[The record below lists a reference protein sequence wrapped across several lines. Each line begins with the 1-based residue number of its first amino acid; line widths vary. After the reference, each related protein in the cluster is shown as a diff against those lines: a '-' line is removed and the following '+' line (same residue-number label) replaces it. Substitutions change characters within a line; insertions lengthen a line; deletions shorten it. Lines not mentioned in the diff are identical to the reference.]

1 MHTFTSN
8 GAGNPSN
15 WGIGSGVGVGIAAVT
30 VVAVG
35 PLRASVSSPGD
46 RDKNACSAS
55 HAGLLRD
62 SNELTL
68 QEVRNADSVWV
79 VLTQSGRERE
89 RKTLGPWRLG

>member
-1 MHTFTSN
+1 M
-8 GAGNPSN
+8 
-15 WGIGSGVGVGIAAVT
+15 GIAAVT

-35 PLRASVSSPGD
+35 PLWASVSSPGD

-68 QEVRNADSVWV
+68 QEV
-79 VLTQSGRERE
+79 
-89 RKTLGPWRLG
+89 